1 VSRKDIE
8 NETTAIQKLCDGA
21 HENIIHVLGIG
32 EFEHN
37 NATYIYIDMEVCQMT
52 LSEFI
57 EGRDMWG
64 WILFDHP
71 YDSSIIAECTT
82 WNIMTQISGGLIFV
96 HSRSIIHRDLKP
108 QNGEA
113 RFPWCNTD
121 FKYCSQAGIIS
132 GNSPISGFLR

>member
-8 NETTAIQKLCDGA
+8 NETTAIQKLCGGA

-57 EGRDMWG
+57 EGRDMWVAKLIHFPSHLKG
-64 WILFDHP
+64 STC
-71 YDSSIIAECTT
+71 DSVLS
-82 WNIMTQISGGLIFV
+82 L
-96 HSRSIIHRDLKP
+96 
-108 QNGEA
+108 
-113 RFPWCNTD
+113 
-121 FKYCSQAGIIS
+121 
-132 GNSPISGFLR
+132 GFS